1 MAAILATIG
10 ICLFS
15 ATADYFLKRASD
27 QASPLFTV
35 WFALGFG
42 MYACTAFGWVFVMR
56 RLQFAT
62 LGVVYASTMVIL
74 MAAIGVVVLHETLR
88 WQEVLGIVLAVSSI
102 CLLARFGAGYDSRT
116 RLRTTTS
123 CAWCV

>member
-1 MAAILATIG
+1 MTAILATIA

-27 QASPLFTV
+27 QPSPLVTV
-35 WFALGFG
+35 WFYLGFG

-62 LGVVYASTMVIL
+62 LGVVYASTMVVL
-74 MAAIGVVVLHETLR
+74 MAAIGVFILHETLR
-88 WQEVLGIVLAVSSI
+88 WQEVLGIVMAIASI
-102 CLLARFGAGYDSRT
+102 FLLARFTG
-116 RLRTTTS
+116 
-123 CAWCV
+123 

>member
-1 MAAILATIG
+1 MIAILATIG

-15 ATADYFLKRASD
+15 ATADYFLKRASE
-27 QASPLFTV
+27 QSSPLLTI

-74 MAAIGVVVLHETLR
+74 MAAIALRISSESPCCVPTLNLTFDPAVVL
-88 WQEVLGIVLAVSSI
+88 V
-102 CLLARFGAGYDSRT
+102 GAGVRAT
-116 RLRTTTS
+116 
-123 CAWCV
+123 